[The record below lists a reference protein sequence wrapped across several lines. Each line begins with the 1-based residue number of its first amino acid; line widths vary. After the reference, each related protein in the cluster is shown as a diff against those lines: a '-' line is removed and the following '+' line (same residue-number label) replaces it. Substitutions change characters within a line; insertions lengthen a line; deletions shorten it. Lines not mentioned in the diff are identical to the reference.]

1 MRKIAANYIFPVSG
15 PPLKNGI
22 VEVDPSGKIINVID
36 TKGSLRETAGL
47 EFYNGIIT
55 PGFVNAHCHLELS
68 YMKNRIP
75 EKCGLDQFVFHLTK
89 IRNETSEYIHN
100 AIENSHNE
108 MIRNG
113 IVAVGDISN
122 TSDSFPIKMGSN
134 IKYHTFLEIFGRKP
148 GDADKILND
157 SLNLSSIILKSFP
170 HPHSI
175 VPHSPY
181 SVSTELFKK
190 INSLDDND
198 PVSIHN
204 QESLGEILLF
214 KEKRGSLF
222 EMLTSMAPELKDW
235 IPQQESSLEFIF
247 DVITKPGKLLLVH
260 NTFTEDS
267 DIQRAGNYNGDVFWI
282 FCPNANLYIEN
293 KLPDIPLFV
302 KENQNIALGTDS
314 LASNHQ
320 LSILEEM
327 KTITKHFPEVSLSEL
342 IKWGTLNGAMALNM
356 DNEIGSIEV
365 GKKPGLNLISEL
377 NLPEKR
383 LTKATMVRKI
393 C

>member
-122 TSDSFPIKMGSN
+122 TSDSFPIKLGSN

-148 GDADKILND
+148 GDADKIL
-157 SLNLSSIILKSFP
+157 
-170 HPHSI
+170 
-175 VPHSPY
+175 
-181 SVSTELFKK
+181 
-190 INSLDDND
+190 
-198 PVSIHN
+198 
-204 QESLGEILLF
+204 
-214 KEKRGSLF
+214 R
-222 EMLTSMAPELKDW
+222 
-235 IPQQESSLEFIF
+235 
-247 DVITKPGKLLLVH
+247 
-260 NTFTEDS
+260 
-267 DIQRAGNYNGDVFWI
+267 
-282 FCPNANLYIEN
+282 
-293 KLPDIPLFV
+293 
-302 KENQNIALGTDS
+302 
-314 LASNHQ
+314 
-320 LSILEEM
+320 
-327 KTITKHFPEVSLSEL
+327 
-342 IKWGTLNGAMALNM
+342 
-356 DNEIGSIEV
+356 
-365 GKKPGLNLISEL
+365 
-377 NLPEKR
+377 
-383 LTKATMVRKI
+383 
-393 C
+393 

>member
-1 MRKIAANYIFPVSG
+1 MFFTGY
-15 PPLKNGI
+15 PL
-22 VEVDPSGKIINVID
+22 
-36 TKGSLRETAGL
+36 
-47 EFYNGIIT
+47 
-55 PGFVNAHCHLELS
+55 
-68 YMKNRIP
+68 
-75 EKCGLDQFVFHLTK
+75 
-89 IRNETSEYIHN
+89 
-100 AIENSHNE
+100 
-108 MIRNG
+108 
-113 IVAVGDISN
+113 
-122 TSDSFPIKMGSN
+122 
-134 IKYHTFLEIFGRKP
+134 
-148 GDADKILND
+148 
-157 SLNLSSIILKSFP
+157 
-170 HPHSI
+170 
-175 VPHSPY
+175 
-181 SVSTELFKK
+181 
-190 INSLDDND
+190 
-198 PVSIHN
+198 
-204 QESLGEILLF
+204 
-214 KEKRGSLF
+214 
-222 EMLTSMAPELKDW
+222 
-235 IPQQESSLEFIF
+235 
-247 DVITKPGKLLLVH
+247 TKPGKLLLVH

-267 DIQRAGNYNGDVFWI
+267 DIQRAGNYNGDVFWV

-383 LTKATMVRKI
+383 LTKTTMVRKI